1 MLEYTCAGLRIGVP
15 EELLTKDYDSFLVS
29 FDRRLDILDAGYSIT
44 RVVVENVETSVLSAK
59 KNWITGILVRVA
71 LMIGFDLLPQR
82 VREKYQLKILSTWW
96 QRAIQK
102 VLIAILWFIY
112 PMLMWLP
119 LRGMICLLLVLEPQ
133 LRPLFMV
140 RYYFNFKYYA
150 VADVYTQK
158 SSLQA
163 IHSMDILSDKP
174 VYSKANS
181 QTEKSKEEVA
191 YELPSYLLW
200 LESGKDGRPFIQ
212 AVLVRILEAQLSS
225 ARAESISRWSLHRL
239 TPWLRF
245 PVRLAA
251 LTFDTMRKNVLDTVS
266 CWNTQMKESVIFK
279 GDEVKIPRHS
289 KFTSAVVLYHICR

>member
-140 RYYFNFKYYA
+140 RYYFIFP
-150 VADVYTQK
+150 
-158 SSLQA
+158 
-163 IHSMDILSDKP
+163 DIMP
-174 VYSKANS
+174 
-181 QTEKSKEEVA
+181 
-191 YELPSYLLW
+191 
-200 LESGKDGRPFIQ
+200 
-212 AVLVRILEAQLSS
+212 
-225 ARAESISRWSLHRL
+225 
-239 TPWLRF
+239 
-245 PVRLAA
+245 
-251 LTFDTMRKNVLDTVS
+251 
-266 CWNTQMKESVIFK
+266 
-279 GDEVKIPRHS
+279 
-289 KFTSAVVLYHICR
+289 